1 MTRTR
6 KPPPSPHKM
15 TSMPVPRDT
24 SWSDMLNG
32 VDGPAR
38 VIAGDNADRIATH
51 DGLHVIGRWKVI
63 GGRAEPVLVS
73 VFTDGET
80 PITAD
85 GIRALP
91 LGTILAGMRTDYAWE
106 ANHPGID
113 GDPRQAVRVAAVKG
127 PRSGQTLDDDVVA
140 EVSEVYRRAWLI
152 GRPVTEAVA
161 EHFSIS
167 RSAAAKRIMRARA
180 TGLLDGVG
188 PKQ

>member
-24 SWSDMLNG
+24 TWMDMLNG

-38 VIAGDNADRIATH
+38 VIAGDNVERITSH
-51 DGLHVIGRWKVI
+51 DGLHILARWKVI
-63 GGRAEPVLVS
+63 GGRAEPVLVT
-73 VFTDGET
+73 VTTDQET
-80 PITAD
+80 PVTAD
-85 GIRALP
+85 AIRALP
-91 LGTILAGMRTDYAWE
+91 LGTILADMRVDFAWE
-106 ANHPGID
+106 ANLRGVE
-113 GDPRQAVRVAAVKG
+113 GDPRQAVREAAVKG
-127 PRSGQTLDDDVVA
+127 PRSGQALDDDVIA
-140 EVSEVYRRAWLI
+140 EVSKVYRRAWLI

-180 TGLLDGVG
+180 AGLLDGVG
-188 PKQ
+188 PKR